1 MTFSLIV
8 PSNVETAVTGF
19 VMGAKKTIYK
29 SEWQINIIQTTETKA
44 EVTKNGQ
51 AVTMEEASKAKG
63 FIKFWNDFISFYNS
77 SRG

>member
-8 PSNVETAVTGF
+8 PSNAETATTGF
-19 VMGAKKTIYK
+19 IMGAKKTIYK
-29 SEWQINIIQTTETKA
+29 QEWQIRIIQDTEIKA

-51 AVTMEEASKAKG
+51 SITMEDASKAKG

-77 SRG
+77 SRV

>member
-8 PSNVETAVTGF
+8 PSNVETAATGF

-29 SEWQINIIQTTETKA
+29 QEWQICIIQTTETKA

-51 AVTMEEASKAKG
+51 AVTLEDASKAKG
-63 FIKFWNDFISFYNS
+63 FIKFWNDFISFYNTP
-77 SRG
+77 RG

>member
-8 PSNVETAVTGF
+8 PSNVETATTGF

-29 SEWQINIIQTTETKA
+29 QEWQIRIIQTTETKA

-51 AVTMEEASKAKG
+51 PVTMEDASKAKG

-77 SRG
+77 

>member
-8 PSNVETAVTGF
+8 PSNAETAATGF

-29 SEWQINIIQTTETKA
+29 QEWQIGIFQTTETKA

-51 AVTMEEASKAKG
+51 SITFEDASKAKG

-77 SRG
+77 SRA

>member
-8 PSNVETAVTGF
+8 PSSVETAATGF

-29 SEWQINIIQTTETKA
+29 QEWQISIIQTTETKIK
-44 EVTKNGQ
+44 VTKNGQ
-51 AVTMEEASKAKG
+51 AITTEDASKAKG

-77 SRG
+77 SVV